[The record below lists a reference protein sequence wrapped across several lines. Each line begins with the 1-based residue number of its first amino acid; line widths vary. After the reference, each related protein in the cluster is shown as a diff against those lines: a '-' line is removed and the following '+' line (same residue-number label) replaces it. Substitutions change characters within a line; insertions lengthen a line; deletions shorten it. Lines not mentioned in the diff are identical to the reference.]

1 VFVVVKLAI
10 QYMVGAEP
18 DKVKDAFYKRLAL
31 KAGPGNSHEL
41 AEPLDD
47 GTFLLPHGERGM
59 VLVLSGSDAS
69 ASPCEFWVA
78 DRTFAQAELA
88 DSRGHLRE
96 VQMKSYAFDVVRS
109 HIPTMDLDEAYAD
122 ADTMAQFSMG
132 LLGLRLAQCF
142 SAGKLQG
149 NRDRPQARDRP
160 IRPPARPIRIFC
172 ALLHIGP
179 AIGVLS
185 VVDWPCGQ
193 DSRHKPGCHRRR
205 VRRHEARG
213 RVLVVLTAGPVSH
226 FR

>member
-1 VFVVVKLAI
+1 
-10 QYMVGAEP
+10 
-18 DKVKDAFYKRLAL
+18 
-31 KAGPGNSHEL
+31 
-41 AEPLDD
+41 
-47 GTFLLPHGERGM
+47 M

-88 DSRGHLRE
+88 DSRGHLPE

-142 SAGKLQG
+142 SAGKLRG

-160 IRPPARPIRIFC
+160 DSPAGAPDQNFLRSASHRRPQSEYCRSWT
-172 ALLHIGP
+172 GP
-179 AIGVLS
+179 AARILGTSPDATDGAYCATRREGVCY
-185 VVDWPCGQ
+185 WC
-193 DSRHKPGCHRRR
+193 
-205 VRRHEARG
+205 
-213 RVLVVLTAGPVSH
+213 
-226 FR
+226 